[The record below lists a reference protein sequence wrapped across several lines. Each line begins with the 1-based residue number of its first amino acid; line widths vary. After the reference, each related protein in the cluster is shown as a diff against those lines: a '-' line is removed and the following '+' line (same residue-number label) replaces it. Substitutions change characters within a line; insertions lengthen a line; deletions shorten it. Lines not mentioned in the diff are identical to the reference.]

1 MLKKYKVLHDLPFIK
16 KGDTVSEY
24 DDDVVGIRPE
34 RTFMWDNKDFY
45 LEELVNGID
54 IGDLPLDVFNELKE
68 TGQQGQ
74 FLEFDWCTIYNTVLG
89 SYEAHGSY
97 DKQDVVSD
105 VKYISEM
112 NEDDADL
119 SFYKCYHNKK
129 EVKVDIKHEV
139 VITIQE

>member
-24 DDDVVGIRPE
+24 DD
-34 RTFMWDNKDFY
+34 
-45 LEELVNGID
+45 
-54 IGDLPLDVFNELKE
+54 
-68 TGQQGQ
+68 
-74 FLEFDWCTIYNTVLG
+74 
-89 SYEAHGSY
+89 
-97 DKQDVVSD
+97 DVVSD

-129 EVKVDIKHEV
+129 QVKVDIKHEV